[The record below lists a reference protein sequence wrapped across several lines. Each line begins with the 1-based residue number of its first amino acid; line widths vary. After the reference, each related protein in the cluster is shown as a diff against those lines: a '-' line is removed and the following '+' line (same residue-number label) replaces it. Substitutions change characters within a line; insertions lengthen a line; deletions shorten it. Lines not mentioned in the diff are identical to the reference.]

1 MIKKRIKQLRKSLNL
16 TQSDL
21 AKLLSIPS
29 TAISKYETGQ
39 INPSYEILTKFGNIF
54 NVNLNWLLVGKGEI
68 FIHQQSFSKKYL
80 NILEIIKTL
89 DINFQEDIFKYIEE
103 RKKLSFYAQK
113 TYSPN
118 DEYHA
123 K

>member
-1 MIKKRIKQLRKSLNL
+1 MIKKRIKQLRKLLNL

-39 INPSYEILTKFGNIF
+39 INPSYENLTKIGNML

-68 FIHQQSFSKKYL
+68 FIHQQSLSKKYL
-80 NILEIIKTL
+80 DIIDILKTL
-89 DINFQEDIFKYIEE
+89 DVTFQEDIFKYIEE
-103 RKKLSFYAQK
+103 RKKLSFYAKK

-118 DEYHA
+118 DE
-123 K
+123 